1 MPSTR
6 KSEGAARGR
15 RGRASLGA
23 VVALALVASLVG
35 YTATHLPRPPQGPRF
50 RAEGDDTPRSGG
62 TFVFSGSGNVRS
74 LDPHIAYDEL
84 SYTAIRLLFDG
95 LLDYDREGNLVP
107 SLAAE
112 LPTISPDG
120 KTFTFRLREGVRF
133 HNGRELTAEDVSW
146 SLHEMMSPETSSPG
160 FGFFRSLVGA
170 EAYHA
175 GAAERV
181 EGIRVIDRHTIEFT
195 LEEPDRTFLNAI
207 AMPFAYPVPREN
219 YERWQR
225 ESRSAVGL
233 HPVGT
238 GPFRLVEW
246 ERGVQLVFERNREY
260 FRRGEPH
267 PDRMIYLENL
277 TEEVPVARF
286 RNGDLDV
293 ISGMPAVHYL
303 FFKESPAW
311 KPFLEQAPGPTVVGL
326 ALNCEMEP
334 LDDVHVRRAIAFAID
349 REAIQ
354 RSVQGRALPT
364 GQPLPPPSPGYEE
377 DLATR
382 QMYDPE
388 RAREELRL
396 AGYPNGLPEPITV
409 WIGETPGALKS
420 AQLWQQDLAE
430 VGIPI
435 VLRQVSFATYL
446 QETAKPNTVQAFTS
460 AWHMD
465 FPDPSN
471 VLDVLFNSASIRAE
485 NSENRSFYRNPELDA
500 ILNRAHAEVDPEAR
514 IALYRQANAIV
525 ARDAP
530 WAFLYNTLEMEVWQP
545 YVKGYRPHPIWS
557 NDYRQVWLDLPRH
570 RVDPNTHWVDVDRD
584 THR

>member
-6 KSEGAARGR
+6 RNDASAATARRRLPWGAAV
-15 RGRASLGA
+15 AAVLGA
-23 VVALALVASLVG
+23 LFVG
-35 YTATHLPRPPQGPRF
+35 YAATHFPKEPQGPRY
-50 RAEGDDTPRSGG
+50 RGDGNPTPRSGG
-62 TFVFSGSGNVRS
+62 TFVFSASSNVRT

-95 LLDYDREGNLVP
+95 LLDYDREGNFIP

-112 LPTISPDG
+112 LPEVSPDG
-120 KTFTFRLREGVRF
+120 KVFTFRLREGVRF

-146 SLHEMMSPETSSPG
+146 SLHEMMSEETSSPG

-175 GAAERV
+175 GDVERIA
-181 EGIRVIDRHTIEFT
+181 GIRVLDRYSISFT
-195 LEEPDRTFLNAI
+195 LERPDRTFLNAL

-238 GPFRLVEW
+238 GPFELVEW
-246 ERGVQLVFERNREY
+246 ERGVKLVFARNRDY
-260 FRRGEPH
+260 FRHGEPH

-277 TEEVPVARF
+277 ADEVPVARF
-286 RNGDLDV
+286 RNGDLDA

-303 FFKESPAW
+303 FFKDSAAW
-311 KPFLEQAPGPTVVGL
+311 RPHLEEKPGATVVGL
-326 ALNCEMEP
+326 ALNCGMEP
-334 LDDVHVRRAIAFAID
+334 FDDVHVRRAVAFAID
-349 REAIQ
+349 REAMKRQ
-354 RSVQGRALPT
+354 AQGRALPT

-377 DLATR
+377 DLPTAQT
-382 QMYDPE
+382 YDPE

-396 AGYPNGLPEPITV
+396 AGYPNGLREPVTI
-409 WIGETPGALKS
+409 WIGEGAGALKN
-420 AQLWQQDLAE
+420 AQLWQQDLAA

-435 VLRQVSFATYL
+435 QLRQVSFATYL

-500 ILNRAHAEVDPEAR
+500 ILNRASAEVDPEAR
-514 IALYRQANAIV
+514 LALYRQANAIV

-545 YVKGYRPHPIWS
+545 YVRGYRPHPIWS

-570 RVDPNTHWVDVDRD
+570 RVDPNTYWRG
-584 THR
+584 RNEEARR